1 MYSEWLVEVPE
12 DFAQEWLT
20 VICPVGKRCLVVA
33 SRVIFNLV
41 VVSYLRGIWDLDSY
55 SSK

>member
-33 SRVIFNLV
+33 SRVILKL
-41 VVSYLRGIWDLDSY
+41 VVSYLRGIRDLDTY

>member
-33 SRVIFNLV
+33 SRVILKLILV
-41 VVSYLRGIWDLDSY
+41 FYLRGIWDLDTY
-55 SSK
+55 SSN